1 MPMPDT
7 TRWSE
12 PEMLR
17 LAARGVLKVDLMG
30 VRGTTLVTCDELAA
44 MAAVLALSGALPD
57 ELLTPKT
64 LMKGPSDV

>member
-1 MPMPDT
+1 MPIE
-7 TRWSE
+7 RWSE

-30 VRGTTLVTCDELAA
+30 VRGATLVTCDELAA
-44 MAAVLALSGALPD
+44 MAAVLAMSGALPD

-64 LMKGPSDV
+64 LTKGTSDV